1 MRAREKGRNER
12 VRGPAPVSSYSILR
26 GIFTVLPPP
35 PTQPLRNR
43 RLGQVT
49 SPCAPHWG
57 WTEPRSHLR
66 THHHLRQA
74 GLASAVLSIKERK
87 SAAEFARARV
97 GAPGCSVLNWLR
109 GLGGS
114 LVPRS
119 QGLEGKPP
127 QGSAGPKVGRGGE
140 EEVGGGED
148 AALQWPRPPASAPRP
163 GSRSPAP
170 AAGSPRSLTIP
181 PPTPGLGPH
190 HQARA
195 SIPLSAAPGRLFA
208 VGSRPHPGPSSRPRP
223 GSAPQPQSRLLALS
237 PWSRALVPSP

>member
-1 MRAREKGRNER
+1 M
-12 VRGPAPVSSYSILR
+12 SSYSILR

-140 EEVGGGED
+140 EERRRRRGCRAPV
-148 AALQWPRPPASAPRP
+148 ASSPSQCPQTRPSVPGPGRRLPQSAHHPTHTPHP
-163 GSRSPAP
+163 GSR
-170 AAGSPRSLTIP
+170 P
-181 PPTPGLGPH
+181 PP
-190 HQARA
+190 
-195 SIPLSAAPGRLFA
+195 
-208 VGSRPHPGPSSRPRP
+208 PGPGQHPALSRPRP
-223 GSAPQPQSRLLALS
+223 PLRRGI
-237 PWSRALVPSP
+237 